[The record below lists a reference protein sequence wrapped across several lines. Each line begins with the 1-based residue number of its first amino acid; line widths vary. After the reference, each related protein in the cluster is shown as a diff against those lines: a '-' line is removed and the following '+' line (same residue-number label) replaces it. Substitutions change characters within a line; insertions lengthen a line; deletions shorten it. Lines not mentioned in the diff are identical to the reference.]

1 MPRPRALHLPPACR
15 DAHCAKE
22 AFRVCHL
29 RLQLQGRRHDTTRHD
44 TTSRTIILHH
54 LPIQPTPWCRCS
66 NQECTCLGFDMYA
79 GGNGAFIASSHKVST
94 ISRETETPPVARP
107 TNEPWRRARWVG
119 DRHEQGAFL
128 RTQSMVVS
136 TRGGVVTRLYS
147 QQYQCES
154 VSHYLGSS
162 AADDDDDEEEEDE
175 DDEDE

>member
-1 MPRPRALHLPPACR
+1 MPKKPSESVTYDSNSKVA
-15 DAHCAKE
+15 
-22 AFRVCHL
+22 
-29 RLQLQGRRHDTTRHD
+29 DTTRHD
-44 TTSRTIILHH
+44 TTPLLAPSSSTTY
-54 LPIQPTPWCRCS
+54 QY
-66 NQECTCLGFDMYA
+66 NQHPGVAAQIKNAFTCVGFDMYA
-79 GGNGAFIASSHKVST
+79 GGNEAFIASSHKVST

-136 TRGGVVTRLYS
+136 TRGEVVTRLYS

-162 AADDDDDEEEEDE
+162 AADDDDDEEDED